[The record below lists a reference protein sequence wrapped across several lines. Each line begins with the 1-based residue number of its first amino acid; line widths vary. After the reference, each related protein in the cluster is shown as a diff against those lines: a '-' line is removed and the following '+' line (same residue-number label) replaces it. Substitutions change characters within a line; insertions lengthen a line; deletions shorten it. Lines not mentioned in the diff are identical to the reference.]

1 MKISIIC
8 PLYNAEN
15 YIVDLHNKILSQENV
30 EGTEVEILY
39 VLTRCKDK
47 TEEILKSMDLNYNII
62 EPKDFSHSKT
72 RETMAFKS
80 TGDIIVFISQDVMM
94 KNNLWLKN
102 LVQPIIDGECEASF
116 SRQLCTNKTIEKY
129 IREKNY
135 PEESRVVSKNDIYN
149 YGLLTFF
156 YSDASSAVRSDIYK
170 NLNGYDNKK
179 LLINEDMYFAEK
191 LIQAGYRIKYCADS
205 EVYHSHVFTL
215 KALYER
221 YFDTGVFFRQNPQ
234 FLDYKGNKSGK
245 DLAIYVL
252 KRSLEDKN
260 LKVTLNI
267 LPNFG
272 ARFIGSFLG
281 KKYERLPK
289 NFVIAS
295 SMSKKVYNNSEK

>member
-1 MKISIIC
+1 MKVSIIC

-15 YIVDLHNKILSQENV
+15 YIVDLHKKLLEQEKIDGV
-30 EGTEVEILY
+30 DIEISY
-39 VLTRCKDK
+39 VLTRCKDR
-47 TEEILKSMDLNYNII
+47 TEEILKEMNLEYTLI

-72 RETMAFKS
+72 REMMAFKS

-102 LVQPIIDGECEASF
+102 LVAPILNGECEASF
-116 SRQLCTNKTIEKY
+116 SRQLCTNNTIEKY

-135 PEESRVVSKNDIYN
+135 PAESRVVSKNDIDK

-156 YSDASSAVRSDIYK
+156 YSDASSAVKASVYK
-170 NLNGYDNKK
+170 ELNGYDGKR

-191 LIQAGYRIKYCADS
+191 LIQAGYRIKYCGDS
-205 EVYHSHVFTL
+205 EIYHSHIFTL
-215 KALYER
+215 KSLYER
-221 YFDTGVFFRQNPQ
+221 YFDTGVFFKKNPQ
-234 FLDYKGNKSGK
+234 FLNYKGNKNGK
-245 DLAIYVL
+245 DMAVHAL

-260 LKVTLNI
+260 FKVTLNI

-281 KKYERLPK
+281 KKYEKLPK
-289 NFVIAS
+289 SFVMAS
-295 SMSKKVYNNSEK
+295 SMSKKVYSED